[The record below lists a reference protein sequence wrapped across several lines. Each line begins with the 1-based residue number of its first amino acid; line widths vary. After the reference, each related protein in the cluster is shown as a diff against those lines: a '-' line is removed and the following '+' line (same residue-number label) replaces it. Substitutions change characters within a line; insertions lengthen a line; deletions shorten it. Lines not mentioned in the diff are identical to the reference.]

1 VPPDVL
7 KARNDRQNYLELLD
21 MLKSIKQTPLPKVEN
36 LERTIP
42 LRKPTHMSVKKYS
55 PESSVGGANR
65 CAIFV

>member
-1 VPPDVL
+1 
-7 KARNDRQNYLELLD
+7 
-21 MLKSIKQTPLPKVEN
+21 MLKSIEQTPLPKVEN